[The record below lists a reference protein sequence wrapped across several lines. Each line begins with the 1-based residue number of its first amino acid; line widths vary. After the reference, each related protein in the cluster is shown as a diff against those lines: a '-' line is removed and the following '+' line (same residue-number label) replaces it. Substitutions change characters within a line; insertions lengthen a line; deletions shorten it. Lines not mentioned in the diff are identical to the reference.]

1 MATVLLLIIIYL
13 SFIGLGLPDTMLGAA
28 WPAMYRDLSAPI
40 HYAGIISM
48 ITAAG
53 SVVSSLM
60 SARITRF
67 AGTGVVTVS
76 SVFLTA
82 MALIG
87 FSFSNNVVWLFIL
100 AIPLGLGAGSV
111 DAALNNYVALHFK
124 ARHMNWLHCFW
135 GIGASIGPLIMSAQL
150 KATGSWS
157 QGYMTVGIIQLCIV
171 IVLLATLP
179 LWKRSKREQGDKHA
193 ESTPHL
199 SFRKIAQLPGVKQML
214 LGFFCYCTIEVVAGT
229 WGTSF
234 MVTVRNISP
243 ENAARWIGLYYIG
256 ITAGRFISG
265 IFTLKINNLQLIRLG
280 QIVILLG
287 IVLMLLP
294 YNASITTGFMVF
306 GLGCA
311 PIFPSMLHETPRSFG
326 REYSQS
332 IIGMQMA
339 SASLASTIMPMIF
352 GSLASAFDFS
362 IFPFFL
368 GALLL
373 ISILLIEASKK
384 KSRRLKTG

>member
-1 MATVLLLIIIYL
+1 
-13 SFIGLGLPDTMLGAA
+13 
-28 WPAMYRDLSAPI
+28 
-40 HYAGIISM
+40 
-48 ITAAG
+48 
-53 SVVSSLM
+53 
-60 SARITRF
+60 
-67 AGTGVVTVS
+67 
-76 SVFLTA
+76 
-82 MALIG
+82 
-87 FSFSNNVVWLFIL
+87 
-100 AIPLGLGAGSV
+100 
-111 DAALNNYVALHFK
+111 
-124 ARHMNWLHCFW
+124 
-135 GIGASIGPLIMSAQL
+135 
-150 KATGSWS
+150 
-157 QGYMTVGIIQLCIV
+157 
-171 IVLLATLP
+171 
-179 LWKRSKREQGDKHA
+179 
-193 ESTPHL
+193 
-199 SFRKIAQLPGVKQML
+199 L

-234 MVTVRNISP
+234 MVTIRNISP

-265 IFTLKINNLQLIRLG
+265 LFTLKINNLQLIRLG

-326 REYSQS
+326 REHSQS

>member
-1 MATVLLLIIIYL
+1 MATVILLIIIYL

-265 IFTLKINNLQLIRLG
+265 LFTLKINNLQLIRLG

-362 IFPFFL
+362 IFPVFL

>member
-1 MATVLLLIIIYL
+1 
-13 SFIGLGLPDTMLGAA
+13 
-28 WPAMYRDLSAPI
+28 
-40 HYAGIISM
+40 
-48 ITAAG
+48 
-53 SVVSSLM
+53 
-60 SARITRF
+60 
-67 AGTGVVTVS
+67 
-76 SVFLTA
+76 
-82 MALIG
+82 
-87 FSFSNNVVWLFIL
+87 
-100 AIPLGLGAGSV
+100 
-111 DAALNNYVALHFK
+111 
-124 ARHMNWLHCFW
+124 MNWLHCFW

-179 LWKRSKREQGDKHA
+179 LWKRSNREKGDKHT
-193 ESTPHL
+193 ESNPHL

-326 REYSQS
+326 REHSQS

>member
-1 MATVLLLIIIYL
+1 MATVFLLIIIYL

-111 DAALNNYVALHFK
+111 DAVLNNYVALHFK

-199 SFRKIAQLPGVKQML
+199 SFRKIARLPGVKQML

-265 IFTLKINNLQLIRLG
+265 LFTLKINNLQLIRLG

-326 REYSQS
+326 REHSQS

>member
-1 MATVLLLIIIYL
+1 MATVFLLIIIYL

-67 AGTGVVTVS
+67 AGTGIVTVS

-179 LWKRSKREQGDKHA
+179 LWKRSKREQGDKHT
-193 ESTPHL
+193 ESNPHL

-265 IFTLKINNLQLIRLG
+265 LFTLKINNLQLIRLG

>member
-1 MATVLLLIIIYL
+1 MATVILLIIIYL
-13 SFIGLGLPDTMLGAA
+13 SFIGLGLPDSLLGSA
-28 WPAMYRDLSAPI
+28 WPAMYTSLSVPI

-48 ITAAG
+48 ITSAG
-53 SVVSSLM
+53 SVVSSLL

-76 SVFLTA
+76 SVLLTA
-82 MALIG
+82 VALIG
-87 FSFSNNVVWLFIL
+87 FSYSTNIVYLFIL

-150 KATGSWS
+150 KNSGSWS
-157 QGYMTVGIIQLCIV
+157 QGYRTVGIIQLGIV
-171 IVLLATLP
+171 IVLLASLP
-179 LWKRSKREQGDKHA
+179 VWKKIKNGEIEKETGTSGN
-193 ESTPHL
+193 L
-199 SFRKIAQLPGVKQML
+199 SFRKIVRLPGLKKML
-214 LGFFCYCTIEVVAGT
+214 LGFFCYCTIEVVAGI

-234 MVTVRNISP
+234 MVTVRNISA

-256 ITAGRFISG
+256 ITVGRIISG
-265 IFTLKINNLQLIRLG
+265 FITLKINNMQLVRLG

-287 IVLMLLP
+287 IVLFFLP
-294 YNASITTGFMVF
+294 YSYSMAAGFLTL

-311 PIFPSMLHETPRSFG
+311 PIYPSMLHETPQSFG

-339 SASLASTIMPMIF
+339 SASVASTIMPMIF
-352 GSLASAFDFS
+352 GSLASTFSFS

-368 GALLL
+368 GALLI
-373 ISILLIEASKK
+373 ISILLIEASRKK
-384 KSRRLKTG
+384 TRLLKTG

>member
-1 MATVLLLIIIYL
+1 MATVFLLIIIYL

-60 SARITRF
+60 SAKVTRF

-265 IFTLKINNLQLIRLG
+265 LFTLKINNLQLIRLG

>member
-1 MATVLLLIIIYL
+1 MATVILLIIIYL

-76 SVFLTA
+76 SLFLTA
-82 MALIG
+82 LALIG
-87 FSFSNNVVWLFIL
+87 FSFSNSVAWLFIL

-179 LWKRSKREQGDKHA
+179 LWKRSKSEQGEKHT
-193 ESTPHL
+193 ESTPSL
-199 SFRKIAQLPGVKQML
+199 SFRKIVRLPGLKQML

-265 IFTLKINNLQLIRLG
+265 LFTLKINNLQLVRLG
-280 QIVILLG
+280 QIVIFLGVLL
-287 IVLMLLP
+287 LFLP
-294 YNASITTGFMVF
+294 DNYSLAAGFLTI

-311 PIFPSMLHETPRSFG
+311 PIFPSILHETPRSFG
-326 REYSQS
+326 RENSQS
-332 IIGMQMA
+332 IIGLQMA
-339 SASLASTIMPMIF
+339 SASVASTIMPMIF
-352 GSLASAFDFS
+352 GSLASTFGFS
-362 IFPFFL
+362 IFPLFL
-368 GALLL
+368 GALLV
-373 ISILLIEASKK
+373 ISILLIEAAKRK
-384 KSRRLKTG
+384 FRRLKTG

>member
-1 MATVLLLIIIYL
+1 MATVILLIIIYL

-234 MVTVRNISP
+234 MVTIRNISP

-265 IFTLKINNLQLIRLG
+265 LFTLKINNLQLIRLG

>member
-1 MATVLLLIIIYL
+1 MTTVFLLIIIYL

-179 LWKRSKREQGDKHA
+179 LWKRSKREQGDKHT
-193 ESTPHL
+193 ESNPHL
-199 SFRKIAQLPGVKQML
+199 SFRQIARLPGVKQML

-234 MVTVRNISP
+234 MVTIRNISP

-265 IFTLKINNLQLIRLG
+265 LFTLKINNLQLIRLG

>member
-1 MATVLLLIIIYL
+1 MATVILLIIIYL

-111 DAALNNYVALHFK
+111 DAVLNNYVALHFK

-193 ESTPHL
+193 ENIPHH

-265 IFTLKINNLQLIRLG
+265 LFTLKINNLQLIRLG

>member
-1 MATVLLLIIIYL
+1 MATVFLLIIIYL

-135 GIGASIGPLIMSAQL
+135 GIGASIRPLIMSAQL
-150 KATGSWS
+150 KPPA
-157 QGYMTVGIIQLCIV
+157 
-171 IVLLATLP
+171 
-179 LWKRSKREQGDKHA
+179 
-193 ESTPHL
+193 
-199 SFRKIAQLPGVKQML
+199 PGHRD
-214 LGFFCYCTIEVVAGT
+214 T
-229 WGTSF
+229 
-234 MVTVRNISP
+234 
-243 ENAARWIGLYYIG
+243 
-256 ITAGRFISG
+256 
-265 IFTLKINNLQLIRLG
+265 
-280 QIVILLG
+280 
-287 IVLMLLP
+287 
-294 YNASITTGFMVF
+294 
-306 GLGCA
+306 
-311 PIFPSMLHETPRSFG
+311 
-326 REYSQS
+326 
-332 IIGMQMA
+332 
-339 SASLASTIMPMIF
+339 
-352 GSLASAFDFS
+352 
-362 IFPFFL
+362 
-368 GALLL
+368 
-373 ISILLIEASKK
+373 
-384 KSRRLKTG
+384 

>member
-1 MATVLLLIIIYL
+1 
-13 SFIGLGLPDTMLGAA
+13 
-28 WPAMYRDLSAPI
+28 
-40 HYAGIISM
+40 
-48 ITAAG
+48 
-53 SVVSSLM
+53 
-60 SARITRF
+60 
-67 AGTGVVTVS
+67 
-76 SVFLTA
+76 

-199 SFRKIAQLPGVKQML
+199 SFRKIARLPGVKQML

-265 IFTLKINNLQLIRLG
+265 LFTLKINNLQLIRLG

-294 YNASITTGFMVF
+294 YNAFITTGFMVF

-368 GALLL
+368 GTFLL
-373 ISILLIEASKK
+373 ISILLIEVSKK
-384 KSRRLKTG
+384 KSRRLNNATL